1 MNLPDDYF
9 LDADDEMLEYL
20 EKQALQSYDDVKK
33 SNENNREKAYRLL
46 NYLLLGIG
54 SITLLLINSIDKI
67 HPIIIVNAILLMA
80 GWTISAFML
89 THYVLLSK
97 IRQMG
102 TNIPQNLYNESFKN
116 SQDKNKLGI
125 LRRYELHNINQAILA
140 LLNTNA
146 IYRKYTD
153 RAIMTAISLPIL
165 LMVISS
171 SLLHY
176 LP

>member
-9 LDADDEMLEYL
+9 LDVDDEMLEYL

-54 SITLLLINSIDKI
+54 SISLLLINSIDKI

-89 THYVLLSK
+89 THQGK
-97 IRQMG
+97 IASFS
-102 TNIPQNLYNESFKN
+102 NL
-116 SQDKNKLGI
+116 
-125 LRRYELHNINQAILA
+125 
-140 LLNTNA
+140 
-146 IYRKYTD
+146 
-153 RAIMTAISLPIL
+153 
-165 LMVISS
+165 
-171 SLLHY
+171 
-176 LP
+176 

>member
-1 MNLPDDYF
+1 
-9 LDADDEMLEYL
+9 
-20 EKQALQSYDDVKK
+20 
-33 SNENNREKAYRLL
+33 
-46 NYLLLGIG
+46 
-54 SITLLLINSIDKI
+54 
-67 HPIIIVNAILLMA
+67 
-80 GWTISAFML
+80 
-89 THYVLLSK
+89 
-97 IRQMG
+97 MG

-125 LRRYELHNINQAILA
+125 LRRYELHNINQAILS